1 MCIYIYIYIYT
12 DFYLIV
18 NGINNFS
25 NKYNQLLVV
34 YIVGLAKHGRS
45 VYGVWHELMHV
56 HS

>member
-1 MCIYIYIYIYT
+1 MCIYIYIYA